1 MIFCSIH
8 FVFFV
13 SSEWGILDNC
23 IAGKLSPQEGEFLDL
38 LSSFKGYRN
47 PKEQNVK
54 EVILELPHQEIVQ
67 KPRYVAN
74 CWSPIFTIH
83 KKLIMTPDD
92 LSKLY
97 HERKRTPKKVVQL
110 LEASPASDAER
121 CCFDHLK
128 RYSKS
133 LEGNIST
140 FLTFVTGSDILN
152 CSTI

>member
-1 MIFCSIH
+1 
-8 FVFFV
+8 
-13 SSEWGILDNC
+13 
-23 IAGKLSPQEGEFLDL
+23 LSPQEGEFLDL

-54 EVILELPHQEIVQ
+54 EIILELLHQEIVQ
-67 KPRYVAN
+67 KPKYVAN
-74 CWSPIFTIH
+74 YGSPIFTIRT
-83 KKLIMTPDD
+83 KLIKTPDD

-97 HERKRTPKKVVQL
+97 HERKPTPKKVVQL